1 MEDERTRLYLASISS
16 SDTNLVGEMLTQVL
30 VMYVNAA
37 HWYIS
42 KSNSLTVKLMFT
54 HFGSERVEGVC
65 DNMLSC
71 KNCQD
76 ENKI

>member
-37 HWYIS
+37 LIH
-42 KSNSLTVKLMFT
+42 
-54 HFGSERVEGVC
+54 
-65 DNMLSC
+65 
-71 KNCQD
+71 
-76 ENKI
+76 